1 MARTATQLRDGC
13 TQRPRKQDLQVWRET
28 GFGKAHVREDPHC
41 RLHGVT
47 GGGGGPTQPESLRD
61 YTFSTTRRPWT
72 SGFPDGGYEDTQTG
86 EVLNREHEENYEQ
99 YRQRWCD
106 RCRVGEQADR
116 LVHIVDCYSRFMPK
130 ISDESRAY
138 VMRYPSQV
146 RTMLQT
152 AWKIREQIR
161 ANRRGKRRAILRKR
175 SDTSATPEPENR
187 GKVQRRAEERAE
199 PKTMAREATLPH
211 ARKRTP
217 PDWGDDDSLDNSPAN
232 KPHEEHVGEGCSS
245 GRMAEKPSEP
255 IGEPPKRR
263 SQTVK
268 AKPNEPVGDPAT
280 AKPRHNKAA
289 QCGGGATDGGGKG
302 EREPCSQSQLAS
314 STSASTHVETGRE
327 HVKKVES

>member
-1 MARTATQLRDGC
+1 MTVARTATQLRDGC
-13 TQRPRKQDLQVWRET
+13 TQRPRVQDLQVWRET

-41 RLHGVT
+41 RLH
-47 GGGGGPTQPESLRD
+47 
-61 YTFSTTRRPWT
+61 RPWSNRGRRQANAT
-72 SGFPDGGYEDTQTG
+72 AVTQGGQ
-86 EVLNREHEENYEQ
+86 HFEQ

-116 LVHIVDCYSRFMPK
+116 LVHIVDRYSRFMPK

-138 VMRYPSQV
+138 VMRYPNQV

-161 ANRRGKRRAILRKR
+161 ANRRGKRIAIRRKR

-217 PDWGDDDSLDNSPAN
+217 PDWGTTTASTTAQQTSHMKSTWGKDAAPAAWQRNPVSLLEN
-232 KPHEEHVGEGCSS
+232 
-245 GRMAEKPSEP
+245 
-255 IGEPPKRR
+255 RR
-263 SQTVK
+263 S
-268 AKPNEPVGDPAT
+268 EDP
-280 AKPRHNKAA
+280 R
-289 QCGGGATDGGGKG
+289 Q
-302 EREPCSQSQLAS
+302 
-314 STSASTHVETGRE
+314 
-327 HVKKVES
+327 